1 MISGG
6 IERDKSHGMGLKSF
20 NPIQDGSFWGC
31 SRIGGGGKKASSIKS
46 VTMISYNDETWQL
59 YFSQRRF
66 RKYMNHVTHPLSS
79 ADINIFSPEIS
90 KSCYIKKYGYRL
102 HFDA

>member
-31 SRIGGGGKKASSIKS
+31 SRIGGGQKGLLHKICH
-46 VTMISYNDETWQL
+46 NDILQ
-59 YFSQRRF
+59 
-66 RKYMNHVTHPLSS
+66 
-79 ADINIFSPEIS
+79 
-90 KSCYIKKYGYRL
+90 
-102 HFDA
+102 